1 MPIIT
6 LPNKDQKNYKNP
18 VTALQIASEISPR
31 LASDAFVAEVNGE
44 LWDLNRIIEK
54 DSTVS
59 ILTSKNK
66 ETLDL
71 IRHDAAHIMAEAVL
85 ELFPETQVTI
95 GPSIENGFYYDFY
108 REKKFNLSDLE
119 IIEKRMHEI
128 VDRDEEIIRSREYS
142 QKHKFGQENRE
153 IIGLV
158 KKYRL

>member
-6 LPNKDQKNYKNP
+6 LPSKDRYKNP
-18 VTALQIASEISPR
+18 VTSLQIASEISPR

-71 IRHDAAHIMAEAVL
+71 IRHDAAHIMAGSS
-85 ELFPETQVTI
+85 F
-95 GPSIENGFYYDFY
+95 
-108 REKKFNLSDLE
+108 R
-119 IIEKRMHEI
+119 IIPRNK
-128 VDRDEEIIRSREYS
+128 
-142 QKHKFGQENRE
+142 
-153 IIGLV
+153 L
-158 KKYRL
+158 L

>member
-108 REKKFNLSDLE
+108 REKNSIYQILKLLRKE
-119 IIEKRMHEI
+119 CMK
-128 VDRDEEIIRSREYS
+128 
-142 QKHKFGQENRE
+142 
-153 IIGLV
+153 
-158 KKYRL
+158 